1 MLQNKSSLSAVLCV
15 IAASVLWGT
24 TGTASAFIPDVSPLA
39 VGALSMGVGGVLL
52 VLNAKNNLLSDRQK
66 LLSKPSLLFI
76 GSLCVAIYP
85 LAFYSSMRLAG
96 VAIGTVI
103 SIASA
108 PFFTVIMERLISN
121 KRVTSRWVVSF
132 IFGVVG
138 VILLTLGK
146 TQYLDIN
153 TQANNR
159 ILGVL
164 LGLVAGLTYATYSW
178 SARQMIENGVNS
190 KSAMASMFGLS
201 AILLLPSL
209 LLTGENLFLDAKH
222 ISVALYLA
230 IAPMFFGYLLFGQAL
245 LLTGENLFLDAKH
258 ISVAL
263 YLAIAPMFFGYLLF
277 GQALRVIEASKAT
290 LITLLEP
297 IVATILAIII
307 IGETFSHIGWLGMSL
322 MIICLLLQVMKTP
335 KITGYPRR
343 HALYK

>member
-1 MLQNKSSLSAVLCV
+1 MLQNKSSLSAILCV

-24 TGTASAFIPDVSPLA
+24 TGTASAFIPDISPLA
-39 VGALSMGVGGVLL
+39 VGAFSMGVGGVLL
-52 VLNAKNNLLSDRQK
+52 VLNAKNDLLSDRQK

-108 PFFTVIMERLISN
+108 PFFTVIMERLIGN
-121 KRVTSRWVVSF
+121 KRVISRWMVSF

-153 TQANNR
+153 AQANNR
-159 ILGVL
+159 ILGVF

-209 LLTGENLFLDAKH
+209 LLTG
-222 ISVALYLA
+222 
-230 IAPMFFGYLLFGQAL
+230 G
-245 LLTGENLFLDAKH
+245 NLFLDAKH

-277 GQALRVIEASKAT
+277 GQALREIEASKAT

-307 IGETFSHIGWLGMSL
+307 IGEIFSPIGWLGMSL
-322 MIICLLLQVMKTP
+322 MIVCLLLQVMKTP
-335 KITGYPRR
+335 KLTGYRGRR
-343 HALYK
+343 ALYK

>member
-1 MLQNKSSLSAVLCV
+1 MLQNKSSLSAILCV

-39 VGALSMGVGGVLL
+39 VGAFSMGVGGVLL

-108 PFFTVIMERLISN
+108 PFFTVVMERLISN

-138 VILLTLGK
+138 VIFLTLGK
-146 TQYLDIN
+146 TQYLDISA
-153 TQANNR
+153 QANNR

-178 SARQMIENGVNS
+178 TARQMIENGVNS

-209 LLTGENLFLDAKH
+209 LLTG
-222 ISVALYLA
+222 
-230 IAPMFFGYLLFGQAL
+230 G
-245 LLTGENLFLDAKH
+245 NLFLDAKH

-307 IGETFSHIGWLGMSL
+307 IGETFSPIGWLGMSL
-322 MIICLLLQVMKTP
+322 MIICLLLQVIKTP
-335 KITGYPRR
+335 KLTGYRGRR
-343 HALYK
+343 ALYK

>member
-1 MLQNKSSLSAVLCV
+1 MLQNKSSLSAILCV

-39 VGALSMGVGGVLL
+39 VGAFSMGIGGVLL

-108 PFFTVIMERLISN
+108 PFFTVVMERLISN

-153 TQANNR
+153 AQANNR
-159 ILGVL
+159 ILGIL

-178 SARQMIENGVNS
+178 TARQMIENGVNS

-209 LLTGENLFLDAKH
+209 LLTG
-222 ISVALYLA
+222 
-230 IAPMFFGYLLFGQAL
+230 G
-245 LLTGENLFLDAKH
+245 NLFLDAKH

-277 GQALRVIEASKAT
+277 GQALREIEASKAT

-307 IGETFSHIGWLGMSL
+307 IGETFSPIGWLGMSL
-322 MIICLLLQVMKTP
+322 MIICLLLQVIKTP
-335 KITGYPRR
+335 KLTGYRGRR
-343 HALYK
+343 ALYK

>member
-1 MLQNKSSLSAVLCV
+1 MLQNKSSLSAILCV

-39 VGALSMGVGGVLL
+39 VGAFSMGIGGVLL
-52 VLNAKNNLLSDRQK
+52 VLNAKNDLLSDRQK

-121 KRVTSRWVVSF
+121 KRVTSRWMVSF

-138 VILLTLGK
+138 VIFLTLGK
-146 TQYLDIN
+146 TQYLDISA
-153 TQANNR
+153 QANNR

-178 SARQMIENGVNS
+178 TARQMIENGVNS

-209 LLTGENLFLDAKH
+209 LLTG
-222 ISVALYLA
+222 
-230 IAPMFFGYLLFGQAL
+230 G
-245 LLTGENLFLDAKH
+245 NLFLDAKH

-307 IGETFSHIGWLGMSL
+307 IGEIFSPIGWLGMSL
-322 MIICLLLQVMKTP
+322 MIVCLLLQVMKTP
-335 KITGYPRR
+335 KLTGYRGRR
-343 HALYK
+343 ALYK

>member
-1 MLQNKSSLSAVLCV
+1 MLQNKSSLSAILCV

-24 TGTASAFIPDVSPLA
+24 TGTASAFIPDISPLA
-39 VGALSMGVGGVLL
+39 VGAFSMGVGGVLL
-52 VLNAKNNLLSDRQK
+52 VLNAKNDLLSDRQK

-108 PFFTVIMERLISN
+108 PFFTVIMERLIGN
-121 KRVTSRWVVSF
+121 KRVISRWMVSF

-153 TQANNR
+153 AQANNR
-159 ILGVL
+159 ILGVF

-209 LLTGENLFLDAKH
+209 LLTG
-222 ISVALYLA
+222 
-230 IAPMFFGYLLFGQAL
+230 G
-245 LLTGENLFLDAKH
+245 NLFLDAKH

-277 GQALRVIEASKAT
+277 GQALREIEASKAT

-307 IGETFSHIGWLGMSL
+307 IGETFSPIGWLGMSL
-322 MIICLLLQVMKTP
+322 MIICLLLQVIKTP
-335 KITGYPRR
+335 KLTGYRGRR
-343 HALYK
+343 ALYK

>member
-1 MLQNKSSLSAVLCV
+1 MLQNKSSLSAILCV

-39 VGALSMGVGGVLL
+39 VGAFSMGVGGVLL

-153 TQANNR
+153 AQANSQ

-245 LLTGENLFLDAKH
+245 RE
-258 ISVAL
+258 
-263 YLAIAPMFFGYLLF
+263 
-277 GQALRVIEASKAT
+277 IEASKAT

-307 IGETFSHIGWLGMSL
+307 IGETFSPIGWLGMSL

-335 KITGYPRR
+335 KLIRYRRR

>member
-1 MLQNKSSLSAVLCV
+1 MLQNESSLSAILCV

-39 VGALSMGVGGVLL
+39 VGAFSMGVGGVLL

-153 TQANNR
+153 AQANNR

-178 SARQMIENGVNS
+178 TARQMIENGVNS

-201 AILLLPSL
+201 AILLLPS
-209 LLTGENLFLDAKH
+209 
-222 ISVALYLA
+222 
-230 IAPMFFGYLLFGQAL
+230 L

-307 IGETFSHIGWLGMSL
+307 IGETFSPIGWLGMSL
-322 MIICLLLQVMKTP
+322 MIICLLLQVIKTP
-335 KITGYPRR
+335 KLTGYRGRR
-343 HALYK
+343 ALYK

>member
-1 MLQNKSSLSAVLCV
+1 MLQNKSSLSAILCV

-39 VGALSMGVGGVLL
+39 VGAFSMGVGGVLL
-52 VLNAKNNLLSDRQK
+52 VLNAKNDLLSDRQK

-108 PFFTVIMERLISN
+108 PFFTVVMERLISN

-153 TQANNR
+153 AQANNR

-178 SARQMIENGVNS
+178 TARQMIENGVNS

-209 LLTGENLFLDAKH
+209 LLTG
-222 ISVALYLA
+222 
-230 IAPMFFGYLLFGQAL
+230 G
-245 LLTGENLFLDAKH
+245 NLFLDAKH

-307 IGETFSHIGWLGMSL
+307 IGEIFSPIGWLGMSL
-322 MIICLLLQVMKTP
+322 MIVCLLLQVMKTP
-335 KITGYPRR
+335 KLTGYRGRR
-343 HALYK
+343 ALYK

>member
-1 MLQNKSSLSAVLCV
+1 MLQNKSSLSAILCV

-24 TGTASAFIPDVSPLA
+24 TGTVSAFIPDVSPLA
-39 VGALSMGVGGVLL
+39 VGAFSMGVGGVLL

-66 LLSKPSLLFI
+66 LLSKLSLLFI

-178 SARQMIENGVNS
+178 TARQMIENGVNS

-209 LLTGENLFLDAKH
+209 LLTG
-222 ISVALYLA
+222 
-230 IAPMFFGYLLFGQAL
+230 G
-245 LLTGENLFLDAKH
+245 NLFLDAKH

-307 IGETFSHIGWLGMSL
+307 IGETFSPIGWLGMSF

-335 KITGYPRR
+335 KITRYRGRR
-343 HALYK
+343 ALYK

>member
-1 MLQNKSSLSAVLCV
+1 MLQNKSSLSAILCV

-39 VGALSMGVGGVLL
+39 VGAFSMGVGGVLL
-52 VLNAKNNLLSDRQK
+52 VLNAKNDLLSDRQK

-153 TQANNR
+153 AQANNR
-159 ILGVL
+159 ILGIL

-178 SARQMIENGVNS
+178 TARQMIENGVNS

-209 LLTGENLFLDAKH
+209 LLTG
-222 ISVALYLA
+222 
-230 IAPMFFGYLLFGQAL
+230 G
-245 LLTGENLFLDAKH
+245 NLFLDAKH

-277 GQALRVIEASKAT
+277 GQALREIEASKAT

-307 IGETFSHIGWLGMSL
+307 IGETFSPIGWLGMSL
-322 MIICLLLQVMKTP
+322 MIVCLLLQVMKTP
-335 KITGYPRR
+335 KLTGYRGRR
-343 HALYK
+343 ALYK

>member
-1 MLQNKSSLSAVLCV
+1 MLQNKSSLSAILCV

-39 VGALSMGVGGVLL
+39 VGAFSMGIGGVLL

-108 PFFTVIMERLISN
+108 PFFTIIMERLISN

-146 TQYLDIN
+146 TQYLDVN
-153 TQANNR
+153 AQANNR
-159 ILGVL
+159 ILGIL

-178 SARQMIENGVNS
+178 TARQMIENGVNS

-209 LLTGENLFLDAKH
+209 LLTG
-222 ISVALYLA
+222 
-230 IAPMFFGYLLFGQAL
+230 G
-245 LLTGENLFLDAKH
+245 NLFLDAKH

-307 IGETFSHIGWLGMSL
+307 IGETFSPIGWLGMSL
-322 MIICLLLQVMKTP
+322 MIICLLLQVIKTP
-335 KITGYPRR
+335 KLTGYRGRR
-343 HALYK
+343 ALYK

>member
-1 MLQNKSSLSAVLCV
+1 MLQNKSSLSAILCV

-24 TGTASAFIPDVSPLA
+24 TGTASAFIPDISPLA
-39 VGALSMGVGGVLL
+39 VGAFSMGVGGVLL

-108 PFFTVIMERLISN
+108 PFFTVIMERLIGN
-121 KRVTSRWVVSF
+121 KRVTSRWMVSF

-153 TQANNR
+153 AQANNR
-159 ILGVL
+159 ILGVF
-164 LGLVAGLTYATYSW
+164 LGLVPGLTYATYSW

-209 LLTGENLFLDAKH
+209 LLTG
-222 ISVALYLA
+222 
-230 IAPMFFGYLLFGQAL
+230 G
-245 LLTGENLFLDAKH
+245 NLFLDAKH

-277 GQALRVIEASKAT
+277 GQALREIEASKAT

-307 IGETFSHIGWLGMSL
+307 IGETFSPIGWLGMSL
-322 MIICLLLQVMKTP
+322 MIICLLLQVIKTP
-335 KITGYPRR
+335 KLTGYRGRR
-343 HALYK
+343 ALYK

>member
-1 MLQNKSSLSAVLCV
+1 MLQNKSSLSAILCV

-24 TGTASAFIPDVSPLA
+24 TGTVSAFIPDVSPLA
-39 VGALSMGVGGVLL
+39 VGAFSMGVGGVLL

-108 PFFTVIMERLISN
+108 PFFTVVMERLISN

-153 TQANNR
+153 AQANNR
-159 ILGVL
+159 ILGIL

-178 SARQMIENGVNS
+178 TAHQMIENGVNS

-209 LLTGENLFLDAKH
+209 LLTG
-222 ISVALYLA
+222 
-230 IAPMFFGYLLFGQAL
+230 G
-245 LLTGENLFLDAKH
+245 NLFLDAKH

-277 GQALRVIEASKAT
+277 GQALREIEASKAT

-322 MIICLLLQVMKTP
+322 MIICLLLQVMNTP
-335 KITGYPRR
+335 KLTGYRGRR
-343 HALYK
+343 ALYK

>member
-1 MLQNKSSLSAVLCV
+1 MLQNKSSLSAILCV

-39 VGALSMGVGGVLL
+39 VGAFSMGIGGVLL

-146 TQYLDIN
+146 TQYLDVN
-153 TQANNR
+153 AQANNR
-159 ILGVL
+159 ILGIL

-178 SARQMIENGVNS
+178 TARQMIENGVNS

-209 LLTGENLFLDAKH
+209 LLTG
-222 ISVALYLA
+222 
-230 IAPMFFGYLLFGQAL
+230 G
-245 LLTGENLFLDAKH
+245 NLFLDAKH

-307 IGETFSHIGWLGMSL
+307 IGETFSPIGWLGMSL
-322 MIICLLLQVMKTP
+322 MIICLLLQVIKTP
-335 KITGYPRR
+335 KLTGYRR
-343 HALYK
+343 RRALYK

>member
-1 MLQNKSSLSAVLCV
+1 MLQNKSSLSAILCV

-24 TGTASAFIPDVSPLA
+24 TGTASAFIPDISPLA
-39 VGALSMGVGGVLL
+39 VGAFSMGVGGVLL

-153 TQANNR
+153 AQANSQ

-178 SARQMIENGVNS
+178 TTRQMIENGVNS

-201 AILLLPSL
+201 AILLLPS
-209 LLTGENLFLDAKH
+209 
-222 ISVALYLA
+222 
-230 IAPMFFGYLLFGQAL
+230 L

-307 IGETFSHIGWLGMSL
+307 IGETFSPIGWLGMSL
-322 MIICLLLQVMKTP
+322 MIICLLLQVIKTP
-335 KITGYPRR
+335 KLIGYRGRR
-343 HALYK
+343 ALYK

>member
-1 MLQNKSSLSAVLCV
+1 MLQNKSSLSAILCV

-39 VGALSMGVGGVLL
+39 VGAFSMGIGGVLL

-108 PFFTVIMERLISN
+108 PFFTVVMERLISN

-153 TQANNR
+153 AQANNR

-178 SARQMIENGVNS
+178 TARQMIENGVNS

-209 LLTGENLFLDAKH
+209 LLTG
-222 ISVALYLA
+222 
-230 IAPMFFGYLLFGQAL
+230 G
-245 LLTGENLFLDAKH
+245 NLFLDAKH

-307 IGETFSHIGWLGMSL
+307 IGEIFSPIGWLGMSL
-322 MIICLLLQVMKTP
+322 MIVCLLLQVMKTP
-335 KITGYPRR
+335 KLTGYRGRR
-343 HALYK
+343 ALYK

>member
-1 MLQNKSSLSAVLCV
+1 MLQNKSSLSAILCV

-39 VGALSMGVGGVLL
+39 VGAFSMGVGGVLL
-52 VLNAKNNLLSDRQK
+52 VLNAKNDLLSDRQK

-108 PFFTVIMERLISN
+108 PFFTIIMERLISN

-153 TQANNR
+153 AQANNR
-159 ILGVL
+159 ILGVF

-209 LLTGENLFLDAKH
+209 LLTG
-222 ISVALYLA
+222 
-230 IAPMFFGYLLFGQAL
+230 G
-245 LLTGENLFLDAKH
+245 NLFLDAKH

-277 GQALRVIEASKAT
+277 GQALREIEASKAT

-307 IGETFSHIGWLGMSL
+307 IGETFSPIGWLGMSL
-322 MIICLLLQVMKTP
+322 MIVCLLLQVMKTP
-335 KITGYPRR
+335 KLTGYRGRR
-343 HALYK
+343 ALYK

>member
-1 MLQNKSSLSAVLCV
+1 MLQNKSSLSAILCV

-39 VGALSMGVGGVLL
+39 VGAFSMGVGGVLL

-103 SIASA
+103 SIAGA

-121 KRVTSRWVVSF
+121 ERVTSRWVVSF

-153 TQANNR
+153 AQANNR
-159 ILGVL
+159 ILGIL

-178 SARQMIENGVNS
+178 TARQMIENGVNS

-209 LLTGENLFLDAKH
+209 LLTG
-222 ISVALYLA
+222 
-230 IAPMFFGYLLFGQAL
+230 G
-245 LLTGENLFLDAKH
+245 NLFLDAKH

-277 GQALRVIEASKAT
+277 GQALREIEASKAT

-307 IGETFSHIGWLGMSL
+307 IGETFSPIGWLGMSL
-322 MIICLLLQVMKTP
+322 MIICLLLQVMKMP
-335 KITGYPRR
+335 KLTGYRRR

>member
-1 MLQNKSSLSAVLCV
+1 MLQNKSSLSAILCV

-39 VGALSMGVGGVLL
+39 VGAFSMGVGGVLL
-52 VLNAKNNLLSDRQK
+52 VLNAKNDLLSDRQK
-66 LLSKPSLLFI
+66 LLSQPSLLFI

-153 TQANNR
+153 AQANNR
-159 ILGVL
+159 ILGVF

-209 LLTGENLFLDAKH
+209 LLTG
-222 ISVALYLA
+222 
-230 IAPMFFGYLLFGQAL
+230 G
-245 LLTGENLFLDAKH
+245 NLFLDAKH

-277 GQALRVIEASKAT
+277 GQALREIEASKAT

-307 IGETFSHIGWLGMSL
+307 IGETFSPIGWLGMSL
-322 MIICLLLQVMKTP
+322 MIICLLLQVIKTP
-335 KITGYPRR
+335 KLTGYRGRR
-343 HALYK
+343 ALYK

>member
-1 MLQNKSSLSAVLCV
+1 MLQNKSSLSAILCV

-24 TGTASAFIPDVSPLA
+24 TGTASAFIPDISPLA
-39 VGALSMGVGGVLL
+39 VGAFSMGVGGVLL
-52 VLNAKNNLLSDRQK
+52 VLNAKNDLLSDRQK

-108 PFFTVIMERLISN
+108 PFFTVIMERLIGN
-121 KRVTSRWVVSF
+121 KRVISRWMVSF

-153 TQANNR
+153 AQANNR
-159 ILGVL
+159 ILGVF

-209 LLTGENLFLDAKH
+209 LLTG
-222 ISVALYLA
+222 
-230 IAPMFFGYLLFGQAL
+230 G
-245 LLTGENLFLDAKH
+245 NLFLDAKH

-277 GQALRVIEASKAT
+277 GQALREIEASKAT

-307 IGETFSHIGWLGMSL
+307 IGETFSPIGWLGMSL
-322 MIICLLLQVMKTP
+322 MIVCLLLQVMKTP
-335 KITGYPRR
+335 KLTGYRGRR
-343 HALYK
+343 ALYK

>member
-1 MLQNKSSLSAVLCV
+1 MLQNKSSLSAILCV

-39 VGALSMGVGGVLL
+39 VGAFSMGVGGVLL

-153 TQANNR
+153 AQANNR
-159 ILGVL
+159 ILGIL

-178 SARQMIENGVNS
+178 TARQMIENGVNS

-209 LLTGENLFLDAKH
+209 LLTG
-222 ISVALYLA
+222 
-230 IAPMFFGYLLFGQAL
+230 G
-245 LLTGENLFLDAKH
+245 NLFLDAKH

-307 IGETFSHIGWLGMSL
+307 IGETFSPIGWLGMSL
-322 MIICLLLQVMKTP
+322 MIICLLLQVIKTP
-335 KITGYPRR
+335 KLTGYRGRR
-343 HALYK
+343 ALYK

>member
-1 MLQNKSSLSAVLCV
+1 MLQNKSSLSAILCV

-39 VGALSMGVGGVLL
+39 VGAFSMGVGGVLL
-52 VLNAKNNLLSDRQK
+52 VLNAKNDLLSDRQK

-108 PFFTVIMERLISN
+108 PFFTIIMERLISN

-153 TQANNR
+153 AQANNR
-159 ILGVL
+159 ILGIL

-178 SARQMIENGVNS
+178 TARQMIENGVNS

-209 LLTGENLFLDAKH
+209 LLTG
-222 ISVALYLA
+222 
-230 IAPMFFGYLLFGQAL
+230 G
-245 LLTGENLFLDAKH
+245 NLFLDAKH

-277 GQALRVIEASKAT
+277 GQALREIEASKAT

-307 IGETFSHIGWLGMSL
+307 IGETFSPIGWLGMSL
-322 MIICLLLQVMKTP
+322 MIVCLLLQVMKTP
-335 KITGYPRR
+335 KLTGYRGRR
-343 HALYK
+343 ALYK

>member
-1 MLQNKSSLSAVLCV
+1 MLQNKSSLSAILCV

-39 VGALSMGVGGVLL
+39 VGAFSMGIGGVLL

-121 KRVTSRWVVSF
+121 KRVTSRWMVSF

-146 TQYLDIN
+146 TQYLDVN
-153 TQANNR
+153 AQANNR
-159 ILGVL
+159 ILGIL

-178 SARQMIENGVNS
+178 TARQMIENGVNS

-209 LLTGENLFLDAKH
+209 LLTG
-222 ISVALYLA
+222 
-230 IAPMFFGYLLFGQAL
+230 G
-245 LLTGENLFLDAKH
+245 NLFLDAKH

-307 IGETFSHIGWLGMSL
+307 IGETFSPIGWLGMSL
-322 MIICLLLQVMKTP
+322 MIICLLLQVIKTP
-335 KITGYPRR
+335 KLTGYRGRR
-343 HALYK
+343 ALYK

>member
-39 VGALSMGVGGVLL
+39 VGAFSMGAGGVLL

-66 LLSKPSLLFI
+66 LFSQPSLLFI

-108 PFFTVIMERLISN
+108 PFFTIIMERLISN
-121 KRVTSRWVVSF
+121 KIVTSRWVVSF

-138 VILLTLGK
+138 VIFLTLGK

-153 TQANNR
+153 AQANNR
-159 ILGVL
+159 ILGIL

-178 SARQMIENGVNS
+178 TARQMIENGVNS

-245 LLTGENLFLDAKH
+245 
-258 ISVAL
+258 
-263 YLAIAPMFFGYLLF
+263 
-277 GQALRVIEASKAT
+277 RVIEASKAT

-297 IVATILAIII
+297 IVATILATII
-307 IGETFSHIGWLGMSL
+307 IGETFSPIGWLGMSL
-322 MIICLLLQVMKTP
+322 MIGCLLLQVMKTP

>member
-1 MLQNKSSLSAVLCV
+1 MLQNKSNLSAVLCV

-24 TGTASAFIPDVSPLA
+24 AGTASAFIPDVSPLA
-39 VGALSMGVGGVLL
+39 VGAFSMGVGGVLL

-66 LLSKPSLLFI
+66 LLSQPSLLFI

-153 TQANNR
+153 AQANSQ

-178 SARQMIENGVNS
+178 TARQMIENGVNS

-209 LLTGENLFLDAKH
+209 LLTGENLFLD
-222 ISVALYLA
+222 V
-230 IAPMFFGYLLFGQAL
+230 
-245 LLTGENLFLDAKH
+245 KH

-307 IGETFSHIGWLGMSL
+307 IGETFSPIGWLGMSL

-335 KITGYPRR
+335 KLTGYRRR

>member
-1 MLQNKSSLSAVLCV
+1 MLQNKSSLSAILCV

-39 VGALSMGVGGVLL
+39 VGAFSMGVGGVLL

-66 LLSKPSLLFI
+66 LLSQPSLLFI

-121 KRVTSRWVVSF
+121 KRVTSRWMVSF

-138 VILLTLGK
+138 VIFLTLGK
-146 TQYLDIN
+146 TQYLDISA
-153 TQANNR
+153 QANNR

-178 SARQMIENGVNS
+178 TARQMIENGVNS

-209 LLTGENLFLDAKH
+209 LLTG
-222 ISVALYLA
+222 
-230 IAPMFFGYLLFGQAL
+230 G
-245 LLTGENLFLDAKH
+245 NLFLDAKH

-307 IGETFSHIGWLGMSL
+307 IGEIFSPIGWLGMSL
-322 MIICLLLQVMKTP
+322 MIVCLLLQVMKTP
-335 KITGYPRR
+335 KLTGYRGRR
-343 HALYK
+343 ALYK

>member
-1 MLQNKSSLSAVLCV
+1 MLQNKSSLSAILCV

-39 VGALSMGVGGVLL
+39 VGAFSMGIGGVLL

-132 IFGVVG
+132 IFGVIG

-153 TQANNR
+153 AQANNR

-178 SARQMIENGVNS
+178 TARQMIENGVNS

-209 LLTGENLFLDAKH
+209 LLTG
-222 ISVALYLA
+222 
-230 IAPMFFGYLLFGQAL
+230 G
-245 LLTGENLFLDAKH
+245 NLFLDAKH

-307 IGETFSHIGWLGMSL
+307 IGETFSPIGWLGMSL
-322 MIICLLLQVMKTP
+322 MIICLLLQVIKTP
-335 KITGYPRR
+335 KLTNYRGRR
-343 HALYK
+343 ALYK

>member
-1 MLQNKSSLSAVLCV
+1 MLQNKSSLSAILCV

-39 VGALSMGVGGVLL
+39 VGAFSMGVGGVLL

-108 PFFTVIMERLISN
+108 PFFTVVMERLISN

-153 TQANNR
+153 AQANNR

-178 SARQMIENGVNS
+178 TARQMIENGVNS

-209 LLTGENLFLDAKH
+209 LLTG
-222 ISVALYLA
+222 
-230 IAPMFFGYLLFGQAL
+230 G
-245 LLTGENLFLDAKH
+245 NLFLDAKH

-307 IGETFSHIGWLGMSL
+307 IGETFSPIGWLGMSL
-322 MIICLLLQVMKTP
+322 MIICLLLQVIKTP
-335 KITGYPRR
+335 KLTGYRGRR
-343 HALYK
+343 ALYK

>member
-1 MLQNKSSLSAVLCV
+1 MLQNKSSLSAILCV

-39 VGALSMGVGGVLL
+39 VGAFSMGVGGVLL
-52 VLNAKNNLLSDRQK
+52 VLNAKNDLLSDRQK

-108 PFFTVIMERLISN
+108 PFFTVVMERLISN

-153 TQANNR
+153 AQATNR
-159 ILGVL
+159 ILGIL

-178 SARQMIENGVNS
+178 TARQMIENGVNS

-209 LLTGENLFLDAKH
+209 LLTG
-222 ISVALYLA
+222 
-230 IAPMFFGYLLFGQAL
+230 G
-245 LLTGENLFLDAKH
+245 NLFLDAKH

-277 GQALRVIEASKAT
+277 GQALREIEASKAT

-307 IGETFSHIGWLGMSL
+307 IGETFSPIGWLGMSL
-322 MIICLLLQVMKTP
+322 MIICLLLQVIKTP
-335 KITGYPRR
+335 KLTGYRGRR
-343 HALYK
+343 ALYK

>member
-1 MLQNKSSLSAVLCV
+1 MLQDKSSLSAVLCV

-24 TGTASAFIPDVSPLA
+24 TGAASAFIPDVSPLA
-39 VGALSMGVGGVLL
+39 VGAFSMGIGGVLL
-52 VLNAKNNLLSDRQK
+52 VLNAKKNLLSDRQK
-66 LLSKPSLLFI
+66 LLSKPSILFI

-85 LAFYSSMRLAG
+85 LVFYSSMRLAG

-121 KRVTSRWVVSF
+121 KKITNRWMISF
-132 IFGVVG
+132 VFGVVG

-153 TQANNR
+153 VQANNQ

-222 ISVALYLA
+222 ISVALY
-230 IAPMFFGYLLFGQAL
+230 M
-245 LLTGENLFLDAKH
+245 
-258 ISVAL
+258 
-263 YLAIAPMFFGYLLF
+263 AIAPMFFGYLLF

-297 IVATILAIII
+297 IVATILAVII
-307 IGETFSHIGWLGMSL
+307 IGETFSPLGWLGMSL
-322 MIICLLLQVMKTP
+322 MIICLLLQVMKMP
-335 KITGYPRR
+335 KLTGYRGR

>member
-1 MLQNKSSLSAVLCV
+1 MLQNKSSLSAILCV

-24 TGTASAFIPDVSPLA
+24 TGTASAFIPDISPLA
-39 VGALSMGVGGVLL
+39 VGAFSMGVGGVLL
-52 VLNAKNNLLSDRQK
+52 VLNAKNDLLSDRQK

-108 PFFTVIMERLISN
+108 PFFTVIMERLIGN
-121 KRVTSRWVVSF
+121 KRVTSRWMVSF

-153 TQANNR
+153 AQANNR
-159 ILGVL
+159 ILGVF

-209 LLTGENLFLDAKH
+209 LLTG
-222 ISVALYLA
+222 
-230 IAPMFFGYLLFGQAL
+230 G
-245 LLTGENLFLDAKH
+245 NLFLDAKH

-277 GQALRVIEASKAT
+277 GQALREIEASKAT

-307 IGETFSHIGWLGMSL
+307 IGETFSPIGWLGMSL
-322 MIICLLLQVMKTP
+322 MIICLLLQVIKTP
-335 KITGYPRR
+335 KLTGYRGRR
-343 HALYK
+343 ALYK